1 MGGGGINKK
10 ITQKWGNYAIMVSH
24 LVRQWSVLSVLSL
37 VDGLR
42 KGAGVERGPERMLNR
57 KKNFYFI
64 NRVKI
69 IVNYYKGKKY
79 LYFLKIF

>member
-1 MGGGGINKK
+1 MGQLCNHGLTSGAAVERFERFEP
-10 ITQKWGNYAIMVSH
+10 Y
-24 LVRQWSVLSVLSL
+24 
-37 VDGLR
+37 GLR

-57 KKNFYFI
+57 KKSFYFI